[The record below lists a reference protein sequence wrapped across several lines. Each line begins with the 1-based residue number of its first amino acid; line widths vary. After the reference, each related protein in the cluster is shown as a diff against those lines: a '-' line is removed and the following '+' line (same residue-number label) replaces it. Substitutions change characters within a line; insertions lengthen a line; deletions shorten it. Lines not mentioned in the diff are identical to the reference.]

1 MEFIDQY
8 SRVPIDEENPSI
20 VRIEDKCIRCGECA
34 RVCREYMS
42 VLDHYDLRNTN
53 KAVCVN
59 CGQCANVCPTNSIV
73 ERLDYRELQT
83 AMADKSKIF
92 IVSTAPAVRVAL
104 GEEFGLPYGSFVQG
118 KMVALL
124 RKLGFNFV
132 LDTNFGADLTI
143 MEESNELL
151 SRLRSKVG
159 APMFTSCC
167 PSWVKFVET
176 FYPNMKDNLST
187 CKSPISMQGATIKT
201 YFAKC
206 KNLDPTKIVNVTI
219 TPCTAKKMEIKRA
232 ELNSSARYNNQP
244 NIRDNDF
251 ILTTRELANW
261 AKEEKIDLNDLAD
274 DNYDDFMGECSGAGA
289 IFGNTGGVM
298 EASLRNLYKMVTGS
312 NPPADFMKFDN
323 IRGYDGLRVAEVHI
337 GEYALR
343 VASVYGM
350 RNAREL
356 IARIQHGEHFDF
368 VEVMACP
375 GGCIGGGGQ
384 PKHIGEEADVNCA
397 RIKGLYACDE
407 NKSIKISCDNPE
419 IKELYGEFYGKVGGT
434 LAEELLH
441 TTFTDK
447 SSILNNK
454 TTNKKG
460 EKNMKMVV
468 YKCNVCGEEFEVE
481 AGKQAVCPKCRR
493 DGTALTKVSERETDA
508 GVNKYAGTQTE
519 KNLMTAFAGESQAR
533 NKYTYFSSVAKK
545 EGYEQIAEIFLRTAD
560 NEKEHA
566 KMWFKE
572 LKGIGDTASNLKAAA
587 EGENFEWT
595 DMYESFAKTAEEE
608 GFKELAEKFR
618 AVGAIEKAHEE
629 RYRALLKNVETKQVF
644 EKSSVKVWECRNCGH
659 IVIGTKA
666 PEVCP
671 VCSHPQS
678 YFEVKSAS
686 YM

>member
-1 MEFIDQY
+1 MEFTDQY
-8 SRVPIDEENPSI
+8 LRVPIDKDNPSI
-20 VRIEDKCIRCGECA
+20 VRIEDKCIKCGECA

-59 CGQCANVCPTNSIV
+59 CGQCANACPTNSIV
-73 ERLDYRELQT
+73 ERLDYKALKS
-83 AMADKSKIF
+83 AMIDKSKIF
-92 IVSTAPAVRVAL
+92 IVSTAPAVRVAI

-124 RKLGFNFV
+124 RKLGFNYV
-132 LDTNFGADLTI
+132 LDTNFGADLTV
-143 MEESNELL
+143 MEESNELMT
-151 SRLRSKVG
+151 RLQVKEDL
-159 APMFTSCC
+159 PMFTSCC

-176 FYPNMKDNLST
+176 FFPKLRTHLSS

-206 KNLDPTKIVNVTI
+206 KNIDPSKIVNVTI

-232 ELNSSARYNNQP
+232 ELNSTAKYNNQP
-244 NIRDNDF
+244 AMRDNDF
-251 ILTTRELANW
+251 ILTTRELASW
-261 AKEEKIDLNDLAD
+261 AKEEKIDLNNLPNDKF
-274 DNYDDFMGECSGAGA
+274 DDFMGESSGAGA

-298 EASLRNLYKMVTGS
+298 EATLRTMYKLTTNS
-312 NPPADFMKFDN
+312 NPTANFVKFEN
-323 IRGYDGLRVAEVHI
+323 VRGYDGLRVATVFI
-337 GEYALR
+337 GDKSLR

-350 RNAREL
+350 RNAREI
-356 IARIQHGEHFDF
+356 IARIDNGEHFDF
-368 VEVMACP
+368 IEVMACP

-384 PKHIGEEADVNCA
+384 PKHIGDETNVNAA
-397 RIKGLYACDE
+397 RIKGLYDCDE
-407 NKSIKISCDNPE
+407 NKKIKISCDNPE
-419 IKELYGEFYGKVGGT
+419 INELYGEFYGKVGGS
-434 LAEELLH
+434 LAEKLLH
-441 TTFTDK
+441 TTYTDR
-447 SSILNNK
+447 SSILNDK
-454 TTNKKG
+454 TTNEKG
-460 EKNMKMVV
+460 EKIMKMII
-468 YKCNVCGEEFEVE
+468 YKCNVCGEEFELE

-493 DGTALTKVSERETDA
+493 DGTALIKVSEREVDA
-508 GVNKYAGTQTE
+508 GANKYAGTQTE

-545 EGYEQIAEIFLRTAD
+545 EGYEQIAEIFLHTAD

-595 DMYESFAKTAEEE
+595 DMYESFAKTAEDE

-659 IVIGTKA
+659 IVVGTKA
-666 PEVCP
+666 PDVCP

-678 YFEVKSAS
+678 YFEVKSVS